1 MGRFVKQN
9 GFIKTKYRKSLFWV
23 IGLSICLLLPFF
35 TIPASAASKDSN
47 AVQIAPGQIKSW
59 NDGANVTV
67 DTTGEDEAT
76 KTTVTADSTGL
87 RKGYYSSY
95 LYDDTKRSVSAYDG
109 IRFHVENNEDTAL
122 KMNLTLT
129 VSKTVSVSLLDQSFA
144 ILQPDDK
151 TEIASILYPE
161 NGTLMVPG
169 GFSGTLYAPFSQL
182 LTDDGRRVS
191 LTQIQSWGVT
201 GVESEDQI
209 ISYTIG
215 KIEFL
220 KNSEAAIRG
229 QYYFITP
236 SGDTQITVPHTGSII
251 KNYQASVTDL
261 DMKPQDQTPEFFLSG
276 TDTGITITKE
286 GRLEISSDCTASDV
300 TIYVKTEKSLNAGKL
315 QVQLVHENSQDS
327 GVLVP
332 DPSEVGTIL
341 SPLYRWL
348 GQSFTWIQG
357 GILTAFLLVAA
368 LIAHWFEISNRNYY
382 SIKEEYERNFHQNK
396 KEGKL

>member
-1 MGRFVKQN
+1 MGCFVKQN

-23 IGLSICLLLPFF
+23 IGLSLCLLLPFI
-35 TIPASAASKDSN
+35 TVPVSAASKDSN
-47 AVQIAPGQIKSW
+47 AVQIAPELIKSW

-67 DTTGEDEAT
+67 DTIGEDEAT
-76 KTTVTADSTGL
+76 KITVTSDSTGL
-87 RKGYYSSY
+87 KKGYYSSY

-109 IRFHVENNEDTAL
+109 IQFHVENNEDTAL

-161 NGTLMVPG
+161 NGTLMIPG
-169 GFSGTLYAPFSQL
+169 NFSGILYVPFSQL
-182 LTDDGRRVS
+182 LTEDGKPVL

-201 GVESEDQI
+201 GVQSEDQI

-215 KIEFL
+215 KIELL
-220 KNSEAAIRG
+220 KHSEAAIRG

-261 DMKPQDQTPEFFLSG
+261 DMKQQDQTPEFFLSG
-276 TDTGITITKE
+276 TNTGITITKE
-286 GRLEISSDCTASDV
+286 GRLEISSDCTASEV
-300 TIYVKTEKSLNAGKL
+300 TIYAKTEKSLNAGKL
-315 QVQLVHENSQDS
+315 QVQLVHEDSQDS
-327 GVLVP
+327 GALVP

-341 SPLYRWL
+341 LPLYQWL
-348 GQSFTWIQG
+348 GKSFTWIQG

-368 LIAHWFEISNRNYY
+368 LISHWFEISNRNYY
-382 SIKEEYERNFHQNK
+382 SIREEYERSFHRNK